1 MASARET
8 ALRTL
13 LACKRQGA
21 WSDGYLKKA
30 IREDGLDRRDAA
42 LATRLC
48 FGVLQNQL
56 RLDWYLAQFSRI
68 PLDKLEGAV
77 LCSLRLALYQIQEM
91 DRVPDSAAVNEA
103 VKLTRKHS
111 RNPKAAGLVNAV
123 LRAYLRQQDELPEPT
138 GKTWEE
144 TMSLRYSHPQW
155 LVESFEARLG
165 REGAKALLVAD
176 NQQPPTTVQVNTL
189 RASQE
194 QVMED
199 LRAKGVQAEPHPWLP
214 GCLVLRGTGDLEGL
228 DAYQMGWFYVQDA
241 AARLAVLAAGP
252 TAGQRVLDCCAAP
265 GGKSFA
271 CAVQMNDQGEVVCC
285 DIHPHKIK
293 LIEAGRAR
301 LGFTSLQPQLQDAA
315 QVRSEWLGGFDVVI
329 ADVPCSGLGIIRKK
343 PDIRYKAAAPLAGL
357 TRVQREILETNSAY
371 VRAGGTL
378 LYSTC
383 TLLEREN
390 EAVVEDFLAGHRD
403 FSLEGFSLPGVGE
416 SKGMFTLWPHIHGT
430 DGFFIA
436 RLRKQR

>member
-13 LACKRQGA
+13 MACQRQGA

-123 LRAYLRQQDELPEPT
+123 LRAYLRQRDELPEPT

-165 REGAKALLVAD
+165 QEGTEALLD
-176 NQQPPTTVQVNTL
+176 TDDQQPPTTVQVNAL
-189 RASQE
+189 
-194 QVMED
+194 QVSPGQALES
-199 LRAKGVQAEPHPWLP
+199 LQAQGVQAEVHPWLP
-214 GCLVLRGTGDLEGL
+214 GCLVLRGTGDLEEL
-228 DAYQMGWFYVQDA
+228 EAYQKGWFYVQDA
-241 AARLAVLAAGP
+241 AARMAVLAAGP
-252 TAGQRVLDCCAAP
+252 KAGQRVLDCCAAP

-271 CAVQMNDQGEVVCC
+271 CAIQMEDQGGVVCC
-285 DIHPHKIK
+285 DIHPHKIR
-293 LIEAGRAR
+293 LLEAGKAR
-301 LGFTSLQPQLQDAA
+301 LGFRSLRPQLQNAA
-315 QVRSEWLGGFDVVI
+315 QVRPEWLGSFDVVI

-357 TRVQREILETNSAY
+357 PKVQREILGNNSAY

-390 EAVVEDFLAGHRD
+390 EAVVEDFLSGHPD
-403 FSLEGFSLPGVGE
+403 FFLESFTLPGVGE
-416 SKGMFTLWPHIHGT
+416 SKGMLTLWPHIHGT
-430 DGFFIA
+430 DGFFMA
-436 RLRKQR
+436 KLRKRR

>member
-13 LACKRQGA
+13 MACQRQGA

-56 RLDWYLAQFSRI
+56 RLDWYLAQFSHI

-123 LRAYLRQQDELPEPT
+123 LRAYLRQRDELPEPT

-165 REGAKALLVAD
+165 REGTEALLD
-176 NQQPPTTVQVNTL
+176 TDDQQPPTTVQVNAL
-189 RASQE
+189 
-194 QVMED
+194 QVSPGQALES
-199 LRAKGVQAEPHPWLP
+199 LQAQGVQAEVHPWLP
-214 GCLVLRGTGDLEGL
+214 GCLVLRGTGDLEEL
-228 DAYQMGWFYVQDA
+228 EAYQKGWFYVQDA
-241 AARLAVLAAGP
+241 AARMAVLAAGP
-252 TAGQRVLDCCAAP
+252 KAGQRVLDCCAAP

-271 CAVQMNDQGEVVCC
+271 CAIQMEDRGEVVCC
-285 DIHPHKIK
+285 DIHPHKIR
-293 LIEAGRAR
+293 LLEAGKAR
-301 LGFTSLQPQLQDAA
+301 LGFRSLRPQLQNAA
-315 QVRSEWLGGFDVVI
+315 QVRPEWLGSFDGVI

-357 TRVQREILETNSAY
+357 PKVQREILGNNSAY

-390 EAVVEDFLAGHRD
+390 EAVVEDFLSGHPD
-403 FSLEGFSLPGVGE
+403 FFLESFTLPGVGE
-416 SKGMFTLWPHIHGT
+416 SKGMLTLWPHIHGT
-430 DGFFIA
+430 DGFFMA
-436 RLRKQR
+436 KLRKRR

>member
-13 LACKRQGA
+13 MACQRQGA

-123 LRAYLRQQDELPEPT
+123 LRAYLRQRDELPEPT

-165 REGAKALLVAD
+165 RKGTEALLDAD
-176 NQQPPTTVQVNTL
+176 DQQPPTTVQVNTL
-189 RASQE
+189 RVSQGHVLE
-194 QVMED
+194 SLESQ
-199 LRAKGVQAEPHPWLP
+199 GVQGESHPWLP
-214 GCLVLRGTGDLEGL
+214 GCLVLRGTGDLEEL
-228 DAYQMGWFYVQDA
+228 EAYQKGWFYVQDA
-241 AARLAVLAAGP
+241 AARMAVLAAGP
-252 TAGQRVLDCCAAP
+252 KAGQRVLDCCAAP

-271 CAVQMNDQGEVVCC
+271 CAIQMEDRGEVVCC
-285 DIHPHKIK
+285 DIHPHKIR
-293 LIEAGRAR
+293 LLEAGKTRQ
-301 LGFTSLQPQLQDAA
+301 GFRSLRPQLQNAA
-315 QVRSEWLGGFDVVI
+315 QVRPEWLGSFDVVI

-357 TRVQREILETNSAY
+357 PKVQREILGNNSAY

-390 EAVVEDFLAGHRD
+390 EAVVEDFLSGHPD
-403 FSLEGFSLPGVGE
+403 FFLESFTLPGVGE
-416 SKGMFTLWPHIHGT
+416 SKGMLTLWPHIHGT
-430 DGFFIA
+430 DGFFMA
-436 RLRKQR
+436 KLRKRR

>member
-13 LACKRQGA
+13 MACQRQGA

-123 LRAYLRQQDELPEPT
+123 LRAYLRQRDELPEPT

-165 REGAKALLVAD
+165 REGTEALLDAD
-176 NQQPPTTVQVNTL
+176 DQQPPTTVQVNAL
-189 RASQE
+189 
-194 QVMED
+194 QVSPGQALES
-199 LRAKGVQAEPHPWLP
+199 LQAQGVQAEVHPWLP
-214 GCLVLRGTGDLEGL
+214 GCLVLRGTGDLEEL
-228 DAYQMGWFYVQDA
+228 EAYQKGWFYVQDA
-241 AARLAVLAAGP
+241 AARMAVLAAGP
-252 TAGQRVLDCCAAP
+252 KAGQRVLDCCAAP

-271 CAVQMNDQGEVVCC
+271 CAIQMEDQGGVVCC
-285 DIHPHKIK
+285 DIHPHKVR
-293 LIEAGRAR
+293 LLEAGKAR
-301 LGFTSLQPQLQDAA
+301 LGFRSLRPQLQNAA
-315 QVRSEWLGGFDVVI
+315 QVRPEWLGSFDVVI

-357 TRVQREILETNSAY
+357 PKVQREILGNNSAY

-390 EAVVEDFLAGHRD
+390 EAVVEDFLSGHPD
-403 FSLEGFSLPGVGE
+403 FFLESFTLPGVGE
-416 SKGMFTLWPHIHGT
+416 SKGMLTLWPHIHGT
-430 DGFFIA
+430 DGFFMA
-436 RLRKQR
+436 KLRKRR

>member
-13 LACKRQGA
+13 MACQRQGA

-123 LRAYLRQQDELPEPT
+123 LRAYLRQRDELPEPT

-165 REGAKALLVAD
+165 REGTEALLDAD
-176 NQQPPTTVQVNTL
+176 DQQPPTTVQVNAL
-189 RASQE
+189 
-194 QVMED
+194 QVSPGQALES
-199 LRAKGVQAEPHPWLP
+199 LQAQGVQAEVHPWLP
-214 GCLVLRGTGDLEGL
+214 GCLVLRGTGDLEEL
-228 DAYQMGWFYVQDA
+228 EAYQKGWFYVQDA
-241 AARLAVLAAGP
+241 AARMAVLAAGP
-252 TAGQRVLDCCAAP
+252 KAGQRVLDCCAAP

-271 CAVQMNDQGEVVCC
+271 CAIQMEDQGGVVCC
-285 DIHPHKIK
+285 DIHPHKIR
-293 LIEAGRAR
+293 LLEAGKAR
-301 LGFTSLQPQLQDAA
+301 LGFRSLRPQLQNAA
-315 QVRSEWLGGFDVVI
+315 QVRPEWLGSFDVVI

-343 PDIRYKAAAPLAGL
+343 PDIRDKAAAPLAGL
-357 TRVQREILETNSAY
+357 PKVQREILGNNSAY

-390 EAVVEDFLAGHRD
+390 EAVVEDFLSGHPD
-403 FSLEGFSLPGVGE
+403 FFLESFTLPGVGE
-416 SKGMFTLWPHIHGT
+416 SKGMLTLWPHIHGT
-430 DGFFIA
+430 DGFFMA
-436 RLRKQR
+436 KLRKRR